1 MEVNQIYNVFQEGA
15 FLKNILS
22 QGNILFV
29 GEEESLNYFKNYAQK
44 HQLEKSNYGHLWQNN
59 NQQDFI
65 SKLQKLEN
73 CQGII
78 IASVEKESTIFN
90 EVNQLV
96 ASTDLALPVLK
107 LFDDI
112 FVNFMSKNNLLQSSQ
127 CNFRKPT
134 VSYGILT
141 LPRSGS
147 TFLCHLLAATES
159 AGYPTEHLRKPAFTL
174 AKYCNFDYIRL
185 FNNLMTHRVT
195 LNGVFGTKFISHF
208 FHDFENLENGFENIL
223 TALDKYIY
231 LVRKDE
237 VAQAISIL
245 LAQKTQVWHINN
257 QNKLLNYQDQLESIT
272 IDDELLEEVNHKL
285 FFIRQ
290 QQKYIDK
297 VLNKYQISP
306 LVIEYEQLVE
316 NVEDNLQTILDYLGI
331 NILPETLTNLEYTIK
346 KMGSE
351 LSRNIAEE
359 YRKKY
364 AIKC

>member
-1 MEVNQIYNVFQEGA
+1 ME
-15 FLKNILS
+15 KN
-22 QGNILFV
+22 ND
-29 GEEESLNYFKNYAQK
+29 
-44 HQLEKSNYGHLWQNN
+44 QN
-59 NQQDFI
+59 FI
-65 SKLQKLEN
+65 SKLQKLKN

-78 IASVEKESTIFN
+78 IASVENESTIFN

-96 ASTDLALPVLK
+96 ANTDLAFPVLK

-112 FVNFMSKNNLLQSSQ
+112 FVNFMAKNHLLQSSQ

-147 TFLCHLLAATES
+147 TFLCHLLTATES
-159 AGYPTEHLRKPAFTL
+159 AGYPTEHLRKPTFTL
-174 AKYCNFDYIRL
+174 AKYCDFDYIRL
-185 FNNLMTHRVT
+185 FHHLMTYRVS
-195 LNGVFGTKFISHF
+195 LNGVFGTKIISHF
-208 FHDFENLENGFENIL
+208 LQDFEILESGLTNIF
-223 TALDKYIY
+223 TAIDKYIY

-237 VAQAISIL
+237 VAQGVSIL
-245 LAQKTQVWHINN
+245 LAEKTEIWHIDND
-257 QNKLLNYQDQLESIT
+257 NKLLDYHNQLASIT

-290 QQKYIDK
+290 QQEYIDK
-297 VLNKYQISP
+297 VLKTYQISP